1 MSYPAPNTGNTMN
14 DLFSRLSDFHQLS
27 WHILE
32 AETIE
37 AFHVWLDKLILIDR
51 RSTILFLEQHKSE
64 IPEDRLK
71 LAERRCMAKP
81 EGGPWNAKAKT
92 EAKKTCST

>member
-32 AETIE
+32 ADSIE
-37 AFHVWLDKLILIDR
+37 SFHVWLDKLILIDR
-51 RSTILFLEQHKSE
+51 RSTVLFLEKHWKE
-64 IPEDRLK
+64 IPEDRMA
-71 LAERRCMAKP
+71 LAERLCHA
-81 EGGPWNAKAKT
+81 GPIRRADK
-92 EAKKTCST
+92 ED